1 MSASIGVGPLLNPR
15 RIVVVS
21 PVEMIARLILTER
34 QGIGTDLNRSQSLIN
49 SASAFICKGRPKI
62 LGGLLTFHKVAV
74 R

>member
-34 QGIGTDLNRSQSLIN
+34 QGIGTDL
-49 SASAFICKGRPKI
+49 
-62 LGGLLTFHKVAV
+62 
-74 R
+74 